1 MGRDDDTVAL
11 ARELVGLEPDVPLVI
26 DADGLFALGTDLELL
41 AERRAATVLTPHEG
55 ELARL
60 LGTTAAEVAGRRLAS
75 AREAARR
82 SRATVLLKGARTIVA
97 DPGGTAFVVPTGNP
111 GLATPGTGDVLTGII
126 AGQLAK
132 GLAATEAACLGGYVH
147 GLAADLA
154 VDTSVSTEGMIASD
168 LFDFLP
174 LAVERLVRGDDADHD
189 HDHDHNHDH
198 DHD

>member
-1 MGRDDDTVAL
+1 M
-11 ARELVGLEPDVPLVI
+11 VI
-26 DADGLFALGTDLELL
+26 DADGLYALGTDLELL
-41 AERRAATVLTPHEG
+41 AGRTAPTVLTPHEG

-60 LGTTAAEVAGRRLAS
+60 LATTAAEVGAHRLAS

-82 SRATVLLKGARTIVA
+82 SGATVLLKGAHTVVA

-132 GLAATEAACLGGYVH
+132 GLAATEAACLGAYVH

-154 VDTSVSTEGMIASD
+154 VDTTVSTEGLIASD
-168 LFDFLP
+168 LFDVP
-174 LAVERLVRGDDADHD
+174 AAGRRATRARR
-189 HDHDHNHDH
+189 
-198 DHD
+198 